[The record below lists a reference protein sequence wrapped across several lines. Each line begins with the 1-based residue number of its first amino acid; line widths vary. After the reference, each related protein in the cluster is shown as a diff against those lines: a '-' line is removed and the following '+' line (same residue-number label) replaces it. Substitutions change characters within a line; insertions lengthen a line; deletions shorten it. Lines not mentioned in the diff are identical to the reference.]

1 MIKSL
6 RVGET
11 LRHKPQYEP
20 WLVIRV
26 FEYGWLVVDLTCADD
41 PAIPKVVL
49 PRYYDNWI
57 REIDLTENEILD
69 KTETMFNERDQR
81 QWNNLLAG

>member
-6 RVGET
+6 KVGET
-11 LRHKPQYEP
+11 IRHKPAFEP

-26 FEYGWLVVDLTCADD
+26 FEVGWLVIDSTCADD

-49 PRYYDNWI
+49 PRYFENWI
-57 REIDLTENEILD
+57 RELDIPEKKIVEETEES
-69 KTETMFNERDQR
+69 FNERLEQ
-81 QWNNLLAG
+81 QWNNL